1 MAEKKTK
8 PRRPARRY
16 KPEEKAAAR
25 AMYEMDPKMTLVKVS
40 EATGIP
46 FETLKSWAAAERGRG
61 GKWAKVAEGVSVE
74 AHLLA
79 NKHKTTMQELG
90 PSLSL
95 QNQDEAERQTTE
107 LAAVEARTNIITRH
121 RTEWNAPRQLAYEA
135 VKTRDYNKA
144 KLAKIA
150 AETLKIVQ
158 EGERKAWGLDVGTG
172 AAGDSITVTIERT

>member
-25 AMYEMDPKMTLVKVS
+25 AMYEMDPKMTLTRVS

-46 FETLKSWAAAERGRG
+46 FETLKSWAAGERGRAG
-61 GKWAKVAEGVSVE
+61 RWVKASQGVTAE
-74 AHLLA
+74 AHVMA
-79 NKHKTTMQELG
+79 NKHRTTMEQLG

-95 QNQDEAERQTTE
+95 QDTEGAEKQTAE

-158 EGERKAWGLDVGTG
+158 EGERKAWGLDVGSG
-172 AAGDSITVTIERT
+172 SGDAITVTIERT